1 MRLALDHGTSVV
13 RVIPDIDAVSG
24 EYDYKIP
31 ESWMDDKRVEQIQIG
46 TIVRFRFRNRIIRGW
61 VSEIDPLVTT
71 DKELKPLK
79 KISGMG
85 PTEEIIQLARWS
97 ARQWQGPLAKFLRIV
112 SSKIMI
118 KANHHLD
125 SETEQDLD
133 TKTLSSFSCTLVR
146 IPPIGDRWPQI
157 TQIIEK
163 GNALILVPSLYQA
176 RLLVGRLKKTGID
189 AGLHGRDWLLG
200 ARGGTI
206 VGTRSAAFAP
216 IHDLSGILMIDEHD
230 SVYENEAAPTWH
242 ARDVVIERA
251 KRLGIPVIFTSPIPT
266 PELRAR
272 ATMQNIEPD
281 EEKAGWGS
289 IKVIDPRED
298 GTSRG
303 GLWPR
308 VTVDAIKDSSRAIVI
323 LNRKGR
329 SKLLACAVCNELA
342 MCTECG
348 SGMHQSNKDVLICA
362 RNNHERPVSCAH
374 CLSTQLKNLRIGI
387 SKAIDELEHLL
398 QENVQEIQRDTKEL
412 NLDSNRVFLGTKAAL
427 HRVDWA
433 DLVVFADFD
442 QDLFTRGYRS
452 EEQALT
458 SVIRAIRITNAR
470 GRKMG
475 SVFIQTRSA
484 GNQLVEVIRKREI
497 SEWAE
502 IETHRRSLLSLPP
515 FGSYA
520 AISGPGAEEFISQV
534 PLSEKLEILG
544 PSEGSWMIKSSQHSD
559 LISVL
564 SEIPRPSKRLRIAV
578 NSLSR

>member
-1 MRLALDHGTSVV
+1 MRLTLDHRTSVV

-31 ESWMDDKRVEQIQIG
+31 ESWMGDKRVEQIQVG

-71 DKELKPLK
+71 DKELQPLK
-79 KISGMG
+79 QISGMG

-97 ARQWQGPLAKFLRIV
+97 AHHWQGSLAKFLRIA
-112 SSKIMI
+112 SPKTMI
-118 KANHHLD
+118 KTNYHAGHKA
-125 SETEQDLD
+125 EQDLSE
-133 TKTLSSFSCTLVR
+133 KPLPSFSCTLVR
-146 IPPIGDRWPQI
+146 IPPTGDRWPQI
-157 TQIIEK
+157 TQVIEK

-176 RLLVGRLKKTGID
+176 RLLVGRLKKIGIE

-230 SVYENEAAPTWH
+230 SVYESESAPTWH

-251 KRLGIPVIFTSPIPT
+251 KRLEIPTIFTSPIPT
-266 PELRAR
+266 PELRAK
-272 ATMQNIEPD
+272 AAMQNVAPD
-281 EEKAGWGS
+281 EEKAGWGN
-289 IKVIDPRED
+289 IKVVDPRED

-308 VTVDAIKDSSRAIVI
+308 VTVDAIKDSKRAIVI

-329 SKLLACAVCNELA
+329 SKLLACAVCNELT

-348 SGMHQSNKDVLICA
+348 SGMHQSHKDVLICA

-374 CLSTQLKNLRIGI
+374 CLSTRLKNLRIGI
-387 SKAIDELEHLL
+387 TKAIEELEHLL
-398 QENVQEIQRDTKEL
+398 HENVQEIQRGTKEL
-412 NLDSNRVFLGTKAAL
+412 NLDASRVFLGTKAAL

-442 QDLFTRGYRS
+442 QDLFMKGYRS

-458 SVIRAIRITNAR
+458 SMVRAIRITNAV
-470 GRKMG
+470 GKKAG
-475 SVFIQTRSA
+475 NVFIQTRSPD
-484 GNQLVEVIRKREI
+484 NQLVEVIRKREI

-502 IETHRRSLLSLPP
+502 METNRRSLLSLPP

-520 AISGPGAEEFISQV
+520 AISGPGAEEFVSQV

-564 SEIPRPSKRLRIAV
+564 SETPRPSKRLRIAV
-578 NSLSR
+578 NSLSG